1 MQLTEIFLSDNRN
14 IPTTKSISN
23 VNRELNYYTI
33 IYLNEFESHCFI

>member
-1 MQLTEIFLSDNRN
+1 MILDLDASNDLNDNRN

-33 IYLNEFESHCFI
+33 IYLNE